1 MTSKLTLI
9 TTILNEAST
18 IKLLLQALFRQ
29 TSFPDEIIF
38 VDGGSSDKT
47 VEIIKKFIKNNS
59 NHPLSKKISV
69 KILSGS
75 NRAQAR
81 NWAINQAK
89 TNLIAI
95 TDAGCIPQ
103 PSWLEKLYK
112 TYQESNP
119 PIVGGFFYGL
129 PSNAFEQAVV
139 AYTLQM
145 PNKVNP
151 NNFLPTTRSV
161 LITKEAW
168 RKLGG
173 FNEKLT
179 TNEDFPFFY
188 HAKQMKMKITLA
200 KSALVG
206 WIPRKNLTSFIK
218 MIYGFAKGDI
228 EAGIVRPKVQLL
240 FGRYL
245 LVVFATLYL
254 LFIKEVSIIKLML
267 TLGLWL
273 TIYLIWAIWKNIRYT
288 PQGWYWLPTMQL
300 MADFAVMCGSVCG
313 LKKRL
318 VDSLFSR
325 RNLN

>member
-1 MTSKLTLI
+1 MTLKLTLI
-9 TTILNEAST
+9 ITILNEAST
-18 IKLLLQALFRQ
+18 IKLLLQALLRQ
-29 TSFPDEIIF
+29 TSFPNEIIL

-47 VEIIKKFIKNNS
+47 VEIIKKFIKTNS
-59 NHPLSKKISV
+59 NHPLSKKISL

-95 TDAGCIPQ
+95 TDAGCVPQ

-112 TYQESNP
+112 TYQETNS

-139 AYTLQM
+139 TYTLQT
-145 PNKVNP
+145 PDKVSP
-151 NNFLPTTRSV
+151 NNFIPTTRSV

-173 FNEKLT
+173 FDEKLT

-188 HAKQMKMKITLA
+188 HAKQMNIKIAFA
-200 KSALVG
+200 KNALVG
-206 WIPRKNLTSFIK
+206 WIPRKTFISFIK

-240 FGRYL
+240 FGRYF
-245 LVVFATLYL
+245 LVFFATLYL
-254 LFIKEVSIIKLML
+254 LFIKEVSLIKLTL
-267 TLGLWL
+267 ILGLWL
-273 TIYLIWAIWKNIRYT
+273 TIYLVWAIWKNIRYT
-288 PQGWYWLPTMQL
+288 PQGWYWLPAMQL
-300 MADFAVMCGSVCG
+300 IADFCVMCGSVCG
-313 LKKRL
+313 FKKRL
-318 VDSLFSR
+318 TNSLFSR
-325 RNLN
+325 SNLN